1 LRVASIAATL
11 ACIALSLLTGVAAQ
25 ADGSVDL
32 STTVTTLRSPANTYG
47 PWVSTTLSVRL
58 PPDRETGFEI
68 TNRRASDRLNPTTA
82 RFLEINNYHKFSR
95 AISTYIAV
103 AAGSAPPFPQSRFAA
118 EVDVALSKH
127 IGLALGGSTA
137 NDYVIGGLRQARLGL
152 DYFFGD
158 NYASIRY
165 IPTWSALLGSSHA
178 YSFALRAGVP
188 GKTTETLRLGG
199 GGENDASL
207 INPLN
212 PTLVGEVEIGAS
224 LSLQHWTR
232 PERGYHIDVGY
243 GSLNRSAGG
252 QIYSALS
259 LGGGFFFALH

>member
-1 LRVASIAATL
+1 LRIASIDAML
-11 ACIALSLLTGVAAQ
+11 ACIALSLVTGGTAR
-25 ADGSVDL
+25 ADGTADL
-32 STTVTTLRSPANTYG
+32 STTVTTLRSPASTYG
-47 PWVSTTLSVRL
+47 PWVTTTLSVRL

-82 RFLEINNYHKFSR
+82 RFLEIDNYHKFSR
-95 AISTYIAV
+95 AISPYVGVAV
-103 AAGSAPPFPQSRFAA
+103 GSAPPFPQSRFAA
-118 EVDVALSKH
+118 ELDVALSKH

-137 NDYVIGGLRQARLGL
+137 NDYVIGSLRQAHLGV

-178 YSFALRAGVP
+178 YSFAIRVGVP

-199 GGENDASL
+199 GGETDASL

-212 PTLVGEVEIGAS
+212 PTLVGEVEIGAG
-224 LSLQHWTR
+224 LSLQHWTGSN
-232 PERGYHIDVGY
+232 RGYHIDAGY
-243 GSLNRSAGG
+243 EALNRSAGG